1 MNLDS
6 KQKKIHKVNQQVLYQ
21 INTLLLEQK
30 LVTPNQRILIAVSGG
45 QDSICVL
52 NILYQLNIS
61 WNWTLGM
68 VYCDHRWNKD
78 SEKQGLHISELAS
91 NMKIHFY
98 QVVSTETVASETLAR
113 NWRYKSIK
121 RIAICHD
128 YHTIVTGHSATDRI
142 ETLLCNLFRGSGTI
156 GLQSL
161 SWRRE
166 LNQEFFVLK
175 QGDQI
180 NVYLVSKHVFCSES
194 VTQMRRKIN
203 HNYVSLVRPLLKM
216 TRTELTEYV
225 LMLQLPIWQDF
236 TNKDLRIQRN
246 RIRHQLLPYL
256 RRYLNPNVDRVL
268 SNWTEIVHTET
279 LFFESLVN
287 NIAPK
292 LRTLSDSLT
301 TKEIDKEQQIKL
313 SVLQSLPIAIQR
325 RILKECVSNI
335 DQFKHTSHFE
345 HLERIRTFYQH
356 RHK

>member
-1 MNLDS
+1 
-6 KQKKIHKVNQQVLYQ
+6 
-21 INTLLLEQK
+21 
-30 LVTPNQRILIAVSGG
+30 
-45 QDSICVL
+45 
-52 NILYQLNIS
+52 
-61 WNWTLGM
+61 
-68 VYCDHRWNKD
+68 
-78 SEKQGLHISELAS
+78 
-91 NMKIHFY
+91 
-98 QVVSTETVASETLAR
+98 
-113 NWRYKSIK
+113 
-121 RIAICHD
+121 
-128 YHTIVTGHSATDRI
+128 
-142 ETLLCNLFRGSGTI
+142 
-156 GLQSL
+156 
-161 SWRRE
+161 
-166 LNQEFFVLK
+166 
-175 QGDQI
+175 
-180 NVYLVSKHVFCSES
+180 
-194 VTQMRRKIN
+194 
-203 HNYVSLVRPLLKM
+203 M

-335 DQFKHTSHFE
+335 DQFKHTFHFE